1 MESIIDLIYEYV
13 QESKLIQNGREDSQ
27 KAVEQIVECITNQK
41 QILPDELSDQ
51 LYSLVL
57 TAEKAGFR
65 SGVIIGAKL
74 MNELQL
80 NKKI

>member
-65 SGVIIGAKL
+65 SGVIIGAKF

>member
-65 SGVIIGAKL
+65 SGAIIGAKL

>member
-13 QESKLIQNGREDSQ
+13 QESQLIQNGREDSQ
-27 KAVEQIVECITNQK
+27 KVVEQIVGNIMNQK
-41 QILPDELSDQ
+41 QLLPEEVADQ

-74 MNELQL
+74 VNELQL